1 MTTDPFGAMP
11 VWLPDQ
17 LDERIEALLDRIEAA
32 LAGPTTA
39 KMPDPSRVRIA
50 KLLLRNSKCDT
61 QRYFEAE
68 KVLLQER
75 AASLSRSCAR
85 QLPVPAWA
93 KRPRRVGC
101 GSQAL
106 LEQGLGAR
114 SRCRGLL

>member
-1 MTTDPFGAMP
+1 MTTDPFGEMP

-17 LDERIEALLDRIEAA
+17 LDERIEALLDRMEAE

-75 AASLSRSCAR
+75 AYGPLLASYNY
-85 QLPVPAWA
+85 W
-93 KRPRRVGC
+93 RRNIGGSLADVGPPY
-101 GSQAL
+101 GGEESN
-106 LEQGLGAR
+106 
-114 SRCRGLL
+114 